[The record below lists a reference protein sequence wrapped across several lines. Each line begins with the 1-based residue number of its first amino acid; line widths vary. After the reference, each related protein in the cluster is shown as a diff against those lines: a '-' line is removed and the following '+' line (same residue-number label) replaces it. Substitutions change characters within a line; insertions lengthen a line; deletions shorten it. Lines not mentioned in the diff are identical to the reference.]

1 MGLKMAKTSIRTTKK
16 NLPQIFITLCST
28 KCSSHLLCVLDIK
41 PDNIL
46 VNESKLVL
54 KLCDFGSASVV
65 NENEITPY
73 LVSRF
78 YRAPEIILGIPYDF
92 AIDMWSAACT
102 IYELYTGRIMF
113 SGKSNNQMLKFFM
126 DIKGKFPNKVIRKGA
141 FRDQHFDANCN
152 FLYHEIDKVTERVSF
167 FLFFTTFLNTG

>member
-1 MGLKMAKTSIRTTKK
+1 MYSA
-16 NLPQIFITLCST
+16 
-28 KCSSHLLCVLDIK
+28 DIK

-54 KLCDFGSASVV
+54 KLCDFGSASHI
-65 NENEITPY
+65 NDNDITPY

-78 YRAPEIILGIPYDF
+78 YRAPEIILGIAYDYG
-92 AIDMWSAACT
+92 IDMWSAACT

-126 DIKGKFPNKVIRKGA
+126 DVKGKVPNKVVRKGA
-141 FRDQHFDANCN
+141 FRDQHFDVNCN

-167 FLFFTTFLNTG
+167 LYLFNIIRLLIGL